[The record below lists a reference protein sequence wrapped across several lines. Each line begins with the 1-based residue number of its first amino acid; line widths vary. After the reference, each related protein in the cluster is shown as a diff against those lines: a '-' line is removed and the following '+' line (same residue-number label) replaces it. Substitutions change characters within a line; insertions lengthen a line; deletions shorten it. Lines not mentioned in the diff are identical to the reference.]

1 MKSLDKIKKAP
12 WLAAIALGLGLSCIS
27 SGFAADANGN
37 KATTPAPAAVKEHK
51 KAASFLFVVSADKAK
66 ITHLKDGKYSLVI
79 QKSDM
84 NRVIEFSDRPYRIVK
99 YITGSELQKI
109 WGEGKNSFAVDPPN
123 AVLSAANQKP
133 VIVVLDGMQVDKD
146 QITFYFSSTHV
157 LSAGL
162 LNSFS
167 LVIDSA
173 CTYCIWPI
181 SVSYMEKRFI
191 PRLHTPIIDYY
202 NTP

>member
-12 WLAAIALGLGLSCIS
+12 WLVAIALGLGLSCAS
-27 SGFAADANGN
+27 SGFGFAVGTENN
-37 KATTPAPAAVKEHK
+37 KATTPAPAVVKEHK
-51 KAASFLFVVSADKAK
+51 KAPSFLFVVSADKAK
-66 ITHLKDGKYSLVI
+66 ITHLKDGQYSLVI

-109 WGEGKNSFAVDPPN
+109 WGGGKKGKNSFAVDPPN

-146 QITFYFSSTHV
+146 QVTFTLSSTHV
-157 LSAGL
+157 LSVGIFNKLSVTADDYL
-162 LNSFS
+162 KN
-167 LVIDSA
+167 VC
-173 CTYCIWPI
+173 CTKPCNKLCYTT
-181 SVSYMEKRFI
+181 Y
-191 PRLHTPIIDYY
+191 
-202 NTP
+202 